1 MKTTAFRLTA
11 AAGLL
16 ALSAGLAAAQTT
28 TTTPAPST
36 TTNPDLTKNPENT
49 GRAPTATEATK
60 SNDGNL
66 KEWQV
71 AKSAKIGLAQA
82 IATAEAKAEDNEK
95 GKAIDADFEKA
106 DGKNPAHYSI
116 KVVYPSGKL
125 VEHGVNADTGELY
138 KSENQPFERYFT
150 RLKVSDFQNAKVSL
164 KDAIALAEQKAAG
177 GKAYEA
183 EVEREGNAVE
193 YEIKVALTDREQEI
207 KVGPDGKVKND

>member
-1 MKTTAFRLTA
+1 MTTRVLHLTA

-16 ALSAGLAAAQTT
+16 VLTTGLAAAQ
-28 TTTPAPST
+28 
-36 TTNPDLTKNPENT
+36 NPDVTTNPENT
-49 GRAPTATEATK
+49 GRAPTATQASK
-60 SNDGNL
+60 DDKNL

-71 AKSAKIGLAQA
+71 AKSAKVDLATA
-82 IATAEAKAEDNEK
+82 IATAEGKGDEK
-95 GKAIDADFEKA
+95 GGKAIDADFEKA
-106 DGKNPAHYSI
+106 GSKNPAHYAV

-125 VEHGVNADTGELY
+125 VEYGINADTGEVY
-138 KSENQPFERYFT
+138 KTENQPIERYFT

-164 KDAIALAEQKAAG
+164 KDAIALAEKTAAG

-207 KVGPDGKVKND
+207 KIGPDGAVKKKD